1 MRIVSLRPGSE
12 QCESVHRSSLVHRTP
27 DGEDKDRKTENLLP
41 PISYY
46 SFIELG
52 VNSWNFLLSPYFQI
66 LLRR

>member
-1 MRIVSLRPGSE
+1 MENI
-12 QCESVHRSSLVHRTP
+12 RT
-27 DGEDKDRKTENLLP
+27 EKQNLLL